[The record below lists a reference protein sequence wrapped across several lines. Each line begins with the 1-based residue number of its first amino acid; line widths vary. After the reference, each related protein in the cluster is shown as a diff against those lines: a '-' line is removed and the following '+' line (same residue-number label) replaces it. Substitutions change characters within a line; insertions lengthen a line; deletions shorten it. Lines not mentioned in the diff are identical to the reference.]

1 MFFLLRP
8 TFRRLTLQIYDYKM
22 LSSNR
27 FAHFLLGL
35 LRHILVI
42 ATKTEKISHSCRKN
56 GCST

>member
-1 MFFLLRP
+1 MLCP

-27 FAHFLLGL
+27 FTQFLLGL

-42 ATKTEKISHSCRKN
+42 ATKTKKLSHSCRKN
-56 GCST
+56 GSST